1 MYRVKVTERGVGEGF
16 TNEPVKRGRYDKRN
30 CCQQHQQGGKD
41 EHEAHRPVV
50 RKKTLSSVN
59 NISKKFHKK
68 LKSNKKPQVITGDC

>member
-50 RKKTLSSVN
+50 RKKHYRLLITYPKNFIKSLKATRN
-59 NISKKFHKK
+59 PK
-68 LKSNKKPQVITGDC
+68 L